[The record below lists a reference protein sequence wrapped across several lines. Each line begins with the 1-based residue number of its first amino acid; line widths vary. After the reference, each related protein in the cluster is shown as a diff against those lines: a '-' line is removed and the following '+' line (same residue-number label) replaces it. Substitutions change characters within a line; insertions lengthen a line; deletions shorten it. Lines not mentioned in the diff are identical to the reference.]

1 MGAGP
6 DVVAQPCNLSTWKV
20 VAGLSEHCPAVWQ
33 FKTNR
38 SYTRDPVSKW
48 EAKKKP
54 SRTNMHCQHEAVYH
68 QSVNQNRTL
77 KRVKQYW
84 GEVGSTYVAY
94 FLFHRCHI
102 FYIAIKPFI
111 CISAESHFK
120 HGHIIDKVGPMA
132 CFLLIVNCVLII
144 MQRGWGNNC
153 TTRTLNPEWHLQVC
167 NSSVLEVGA
176 RGSRTQCLL

>member
-1 MGAGP
+1 MWWHTPVISALEKWRQ
-6 DVVAQPCNLSTWKV
+6 DYQNTIQPCGSSRPTGATRETLSQREKPKRNPQEPICT
-20 VAGLSEHCPAVWQ
+20 GNMRLCT
-33 FKTNR
+33 TNPW
-38 SYTRDPVSKW
+38 TRTEPW
-48 EAKKKP
+48 
-54 SRTNMHCQHEAVYH
+54 
-68 QSVNQNRTL
+68 
-77 KRVKQYW
+77 KRVKQCW

-120 HGHIIDKVGPMA
+120 HAHIIDKVGPMA
-132 CFLLIVNCVLII
+132 CFLLVVNCVLII

-153 TTRTLNPEWHLQVC
+153 TTRTLNPEWRLQVC

-176 RGSRTQCLL
+176 RGSGTQCLLQL